1 VSTERLS
8 IPYCPASGRMLRMK
22 ELQQIQTAIPITGSL
37 KESVYVKIDIN
48 NFCTG
53 KVFKYSTE
61 E

>member
-1 VSTERLS
+1 
-8 IPYCPASGRMLRMK
+8 MLRMK

-37 KESVYVKIDIN
+37 KEFVYVKIDIN